1 MAGIM
6 EETQPI
12 AELILFGMKARLFC
26 FCRREYN
33 CKKPDISVF
42 LNNEYCVFMNL
53 YCRINDESQWF
64 AIVSPNELYI
74 SFYTF
79 AILIVQ
85 DFNPAMLR
93 SAVGTFN
100 D

>member
-1 MAGIM
+1 
-6 EETQPI
+6 
-12 AELILFGMKARLFC
+12 
-26 FCRREYN
+26 
-33 CKKPDISVF
+33 
-42 LNNEYCVFMNL
+42 MNV